1 MNITDRHPKK
11 WREGMFKEKQITSSN
26 GVSRD
31 GVVDVCIENDTCPG
45 DIITGVHP
53 LPFSLRVAYLRFQSS
68 LA

>member
-31 GVVDVCIENDTCPG
+31 GVVDVCIEND
-45 DIITGVHP
+45 IITGVHP
-53 LPFSLRVAYLRFQSS
+53 LPFSLRVA
-68 LA
+68 

>member
-31 GVVDVCIENDTCPG
+31 GVVDVCIEND
-45 DIITGVHP
+45 IITGVHP